1 MSKTA
6 HDVKRCKGNQSNCRL
21 KMEVANMAEE
31 TNTEVVETETVDN
44 PEATEADKT
53 FTQDELN
60 HIVQERVQRAVA
72 KAQKDAE
79 DKIKQAQSEGE
90 RLAKLTKD
98 ERAKEEEAKRLADLE
113 AREKAIAVKELRIE
127 TQSLLSDEGLPIE
140 FLDVVMADTAESVK
154 DNIASIRKVF
164 DEAVEKRVNER
175 LTQDKPRRGATAGAM
190 SKAEI
195 MAVQNASERQKL
207 IAENLELFRKG

>member
-1 MSKTA
+1 
-6 HDVKRCKGNQSNCRL
+6 
-21 KMEVANMAEE
+21 MAEE

-44 PEATEADKT
+44 PETTDADKT

-154 DNIASIRKVF
+154 ENIASIRKVF

-175 LTQDKPRRGATAGAM
+175 LTQDKPRRGATAGTM
-190 SKAEI
+190 TKAEI
-195 MAVQNASERQKL
+195 MAVQDAKERQKL

>member
-1 MSKTA
+1 
-6 HDVKRCKGNQSNCRL
+6 
-21 KMEVANMAEE
+21 MAEE

-44 PEATEADKT
+44 PETTEADKT
-53 FTQDELN
+53 FTQDELD
-60 HIVQERVQRAVA
+60 HIVQERVKRAVA

-154 DNIASIRKVF
+154 ENIASIRKVF

-190 SKAEI
+190 TKAEI
-195 MAVQNASERQKL
+195 MAVQDAKERQKL

>member
-1 MSKTA
+1 
-6 HDVKRCKGNQSNCRL
+6 
-21 KMEVANMAEE
+21 MAEE

-44 PEATEADKT
+44 PETTEADKT
-53 FTQDELN
+53 FTQDELD
-60 HIVQERVQRAVA
+60 HIVQERVKRAVA

-127 TQSLLSDEGLPIE
+127 TQTLLSDEGLPIE

-154 DNIASIRKVF
+154 EKIASIRKVF

-190 SKAEI
+190 TKAEI
-195 MAVQNASERQKL
+195 MAVQDANERQKL

>member
-1 MSKTA
+1 
-6 HDVKRCKGNQSNCRL
+6 
-21 KMEVANMAEE
+21 MAEE
-31 TNTEVVETETVDN
+31 TNTEVVETEGVDN
-44 PEATEADKT
+44 TGTTEANKT
-53 FTQDELN
+53 FTQDELD
-60 HIVQERVQRAVA
+60 HIVQERVKRAVA

-127 TQSLLSDEGLPIE
+127 TQSLLADEGLPIE
-140 FLDVVMADTAESVK
+140 FLDVVMADTAVK
-154 DNIASIRKVF
+154 DNIASVRKVF

-195 MAVQNASERQKL
+195 MAVTDVNERQKL

>member
-1 MSKTA
+1 
-6 HDVKRCKGNQSNCRL
+6 
-21 KMEVANMAEE
+21 MAEE

-154 DNIASIRKVF
+154 ENIASIRKVF

-175 LTQDKPRRGATAGAM
+175 LTQNKPRRGATAGVM

-195 MAVQNASERQKL
+195 MAVQDANERQKL

>member
-1 MSKTA
+1 
-6 HDVKRCKGNQSNCRL
+6 
-21 KMEVANMAEE
+21 MAEE

-44 PEATEADKT
+44 PETTEADKT
-53 FTQDELN
+53 FTQDELD
-60 HIVQERVQRAVA
+60 HIVQERVKRAVA

-154 DNIASIRKVF
+154 ENIASIRKVF

-190 SKAEI
+190 TKAEI
-195 MAVQNASERQKL
+195 MAIQDANERQKL

>member
-1 MSKTA
+1 
-6 HDVKRCKGNQSNCRL
+6 
-21 KMEVANMAEE
+21 MAEE

-44 PEATEADKT
+44 PETTDADKT

-154 DNIASIRKVF
+154 ENIASIRKVF

-190 SKAEI
+190 TKAEI
-195 MAVQNASERQKL
+195 MAVQDAKERQKL
-207 IAENLELFRKG
+207 IAENLDLFRKG

>member
-1 MSKTA
+1 
-6 HDVKRCKGNQSNCRL
+6 
-21 KMEVANMAEE
+21 MAEE

-44 PEATEADKT
+44 PETTDADKT

-154 DNIASIRKVF
+154 ENIASIRKVF

-175 LTQDKPRRGATAGAM
+175 LTQDKPRCGSTAGAM
-190 SKAEI
+190 TKAEI
-195 MAVQNASERQKL
+195 LAVKDVNERQKL

>member
-1 MSKTA
+1 
-6 HDVKRCKGNQSNCRL
+6 
-21 KMEVANMAEE
+21 MAEE
-31 TNTEVVETETVDN
+31 TNTEVVETEGVDN
-44 PEATEADKT
+44 PGTTEADKT
-53 FTQDELN
+53 FTQDELD
-60 HIVQERVQRAVA
+60 HIVQERVKRAVA

-127 TQSLLSDEGLPIE
+127 TQSLLADEGLPIE
-140 FLDVVMADTAESVK
+140 FLDVVMADTAEAVK
-154 DNIASIRKVF
+154 DNITSVRKVF

-195 MAVQNASERQKL
+195 MAVTDVNERQKL

>member
-1 MSKTA
+1 
-6 HDVKRCKGNQSNCRL
+6 
-21 KMEVANMAEE
+21 MAEE
-31 TNTEVVETETVDN
+31 TNTEVVEVETVDN
-44 PEATEADKT
+44 PETTEADKT

-154 DNIASIRKVF
+154 ENIASIRKVF

-190 SKAEI
+190 TKAEI

-207 IAENLELFRKG
+207 IAENLDLFRKG

>member
-1 MSKTA
+1 
-6 HDVKRCKGNQSNCRL
+6 
-21 KMEVANMAEE
+21 MEVANMAEE

-44 PEATEADKT
+44 PEATDADKT
-53 FTQDELN
+53 FTQDELD
-60 HIVQERVQRAVA
+60 HIVQERVKRAVA

-154 DNIASIRKVF
+154 ENIASIRKVF

-190 SKAEI
+190 TKAEI
-195 MAVQNASERQKL
+195 MAVKDVNERQKL
-207 IAENLELFRKG
+207 IAENLELFRK

>member
-1 MSKTA
+1 
-6 HDVKRCKGNQSNCRL
+6 
-21 KMEVANMAEE
+21 MAEE

-44 PEATEADKT
+44 PETTEADKT

-190 SKAEI
+190 TKAEI
-195 MAVQNASERQKL
+195 MAVKDVNERQKL

>member
-1 MSKTA
+1 
-6 HDVKRCKGNQSNCRL
+6 
-21 KMEVANMAEE
+21 MAEE

-44 PEATEADKT
+44 PETTESDKT
-53 FTQDELN
+53 FTQDELDR
-60 HIVQERVQRAVA
+60 IVQERVKRAVA

-154 DNIASIRKVF
+154 ENIASIRKVF

-195 MAVQNASERQKL
+195 MAVKDVNERQKL

>member
-1 MSKTA
+1 
-6 HDVKRCKGNQSNCRL
+6 
-21 KMEVANMAEE
+21 MAEE
-31 TNTEVVETETVDN
+31 TNTEVVEAETVDN
-44 PEATEADKT
+44 PETTEADKT
-53 FTQDELN
+53 FTQDELD
-60 HIVQERVQRAVA
+60 HIVQERVKRAVA

-154 DNIASIRKVF
+154 ENIASIRKVF

-190 SKAEI
+190 TKAEI
-195 MAVQNASERQKL
+195 MAVQDASERQKL
-207 IAENLELFRKG
+207 IAENLELFRKA

>member
-1 MSKTA
+1 
-6 HDVKRCKGNQSNCRL
+6 
-21 KMEVANMAEE
+21 MAEE

-53 FTQDELN
+53 FTQDELD
-60 HIVQERVQRAVA
+60 HIVQERVKHAVA

-190 SKAEI
+190 TKAEI

>member
-1 MSKTA
+1 MTL
-6 HDVKRCKGNQSNCRL
+6 KGEGYQSNYRL
-21 KMEVANMAEE
+21 KTEVANMAEK
-31 TNTEVVETETVDN
+31 TNAEVVETETVDN
-44 PEATEADKT
+44 PETTEADKT
-53 FTQDELN
+53 FTQAELN

-72 KAQKDAE
+72 NAEKEAE

-90 RLAKLTKD
+90 RLAKMTKD
-98 ERAKEEEAKRLADLE
+98 ERAKEEEAKRLADIE

-127 TQSLLSDEGLPIE
+127 TRSLLSDEGLPIE
-140 FLDVVMADTAESVK
+140 FLDVVMADTAEAVK
-154 DNIASIRKVF
+154 DNIASVRKVF

-195 MAVQNASERQKL
+195 MAVKDVNERQKL

>member
-1 MSKTA
+1 
-6 HDVKRCKGNQSNCRL
+6 
-21 KMEVANMAEE
+21 MAEE
-31 TNTEVVETETVDN
+31 TKAEVVEAETVDN
-44 PEATEADKT
+44 PETTESDKT
-53 FTQDELN
+53 FTQDELD
-60 HIVQERVQRAVA
+60 HIVQERVKRAVA

-154 DNIASIRKVF
+154 ENIASIRKVF

-190 SKAEI
+190 TKAEI
-195 MAVQNASERQKL
+195 MAVQDAKERQKL

>member
-1 MSKTA
+1 
-6 HDVKRCKGNQSNCRL
+6 
-21 KMEVANMAEE
+21 MAEE

-195 MAVQNASERQKL
+195 MAVKDASERQKL

>member
-1 MSKTA
+1 
-6 HDVKRCKGNQSNCRL
+6 
-21 KMEVANMAEE
+21 MAEE
-31 TNTEVVETETVDN
+31 TNTEVVETEEVDN
-44 PEATEADKT
+44 AETTEADKT
-53 FTQDELN
+53 FTQDELD
-60 HIVQERVQRAVA
+60 HIVQERVKRAVA

-98 ERAKEEEAKRLADLE
+98 ERAKEEEAKRLSDLE
-113 AREKAIAVKELRIE
+113 AREKAIAIKELRIE

-140 FLDVVMADTAESVK
+140 FLDVVMADTAETVK
-154 DNIASIRKVF
+154 DNIASVRKVF

-190 SKAEI
+190 TKAEI
-195 MAVQNASERQKL
+195 MAVKDVNERQKL

>member
-1 MSKTA
+1 
-6 HDVKRCKGNQSNCRL
+6 
-21 KMEVANMAEE
+21 MAEE

-44 PEATEADKT
+44 PETTEADKT

-154 DNIASIRKVF
+154 ENIASIRKVF

-190 SKAEI
+190 TKAEI
-195 MAVQNASERQKL
+195 MAVQDANERQKL

>member
-1 MSKTA
+1 
-6 HDVKRCKGNQSNCRL
+6 
-21 KMEVANMAEE
+21 MAEE

-44 PEATEADKT
+44 PETTEADKT
-53 FTQDELN
+53 FTQDELD
-60 HIVQERVQRAVA
+60 HIVQERVKRAVA

-195 MAVQNASERQKL
+195 MAVKDVSERQKL

>member
-1 MSKTA
+1 
-6 HDVKRCKGNQSNCRL
+6 
-21 KMEVANMAEE
+21 MAEE

-44 PEATEADKT
+44 PKTTEADKT

-195 MAVQNASERQKL
+195 MAVKDVSERQKL

>member
-1 MSKTA
+1 
-6 HDVKRCKGNQSNCRL
+6 
-21 KMEVANMAEE
+21 MAEE
-31 TNTEVVETETVDN
+31 TNTEVVETEGVDN
-44 PEATEADKT
+44 TGTTEADKT
-53 FTQDELN
+53 FTQDELD
-60 HIVQERVQRAVA
+60 HIVQERVKRAVA
-72 KAQKDAE
+72 KAQKDVE
-79 DKIKQAQSEGE
+79 NKIKQAQSEGE

-190 SKAEI
+190 TKAEI

>member
-1 MSKTA
+1 
-6 HDVKRCKGNQSNCRL
+6 
-21 KMEVANMAEE
+21 MAEE
-31 TNTEVVETETVDN
+31 TNTEVVEVETVDN
-44 PEATEADKT
+44 PETTEADKT

-190 SKAEI
+190 TKAEI
-195 MAVQNASERQKL
+195 MAVKDASERQKL

>member
-1 MSKTA
+1 
-6 HDVKRCKGNQSNCRL
+6 
-21 KMEVANMAEE
+21 MAEE

-44 PEATEADKT
+44 PETTETNKT
-53 FTQDELN
+53 FTQDELD

-113 AREKAIAVKELRIE
+113 AREKAIAIKELRIE

-195 MAVQNASERQKL
+195 MAVKDVSERQKL

>member
-1 MSKTA
+1 
-6 HDVKRCKGNQSNCRL
+6 
-21 KMEVANMAEE
+21 MAEE

-44 PEATEADKT
+44 PEATDADKT

-154 DNIASIRKVF
+154 ENIASIRKVF

-195 MAVQNASERQKL
+195 MAVQDANERQKL

>member
-1 MSKTA
+1 
-6 HDVKRCKGNQSNCRL
+6 
-21 KMEVANMAEE
+21 MAEE
-31 TNTEVVETETVDN
+31 TNTEVVEAETVDN
-44 PEATEADKT
+44 PETTEADKT

-154 DNIASIRKVF
+154 ENIASIRKVF

-195 MAVQNASERQKL
+195 MAVQDAKERQKL
-207 IAENLELFRKG
+207 IAENLDLFRKG

>member
-1 MSKTA
+1 
-6 HDVKRCKGNQSNCRL
+6 
-21 KMEVANMAEE
+21 MAEE

-53 FTQDELN
+53 FTQDELD
-60 HIVQERVQRAVA
+60 HIVQERVKRAVA

-154 DNIASIRKVF
+154 ENIASIRKVF

-195 MAVQNASERQKL
+195 MAVQDANERQKL

>member
-1 MSKTA
+1 
-6 HDVKRCKGNQSNCRL
+6 
-21 KMEVANMAEE
+21 MAEE

-53 FTQDELN
+53 FTQDELD
-60 HIVQERVQRAVA
+60 HIVQERVKRAVA

-190 SKAEI
+190 TKAEI
-195 MAVQNASERQKL
+195 MAVKDVNERQKL

>member
-1 MSKTA
+1 
-6 HDVKRCKGNQSNCRL
+6 
-21 KMEVANMAEE
+21 MAEE
-31 TNTEVVETETVDN
+31 TNTEVVEVETVDN
-44 PEATEADKT
+44 PETTEADKT

-127 TQSLLSDEGLPIE
+127 TQSLLADEGLPIE

-175 LTQDKPRRGATAGAM
+175 LTQNKPRRGATAGAM

-195 MAVQNASERQKL
+195 MAIQDANERQKL

>member
-1 MSKTA
+1 
-6 HDVKRCKGNQSNCRL
+6 
-21 KMEVANMAEE
+21 MEVANMAEE

-44 PEATEADKT
+44 PETTEADKT
-53 FTQDELN
+53 FTQDELD
-60 HIVQERVQRAVA
+60 HIVQERVKRAVA

-190 SKAEI
+190 TKAEI
-195 MAVQNASERQKL
+195 LAVKDVSERQKL

>member
-1 MSKTA
+1 
-6 HDVKRCKGNQSNCRL
+6 
-21 KMEVANMAEE
+21 MAEE
-31 TNTEVVETETVDN
+31 TNAEVVETEKVDN

-60 HIVQERVQRAVA
+60 HIVQERVQCAVA

-190 SKAEI
+190 TKAEI

>member
-1 MSKTA
+1 
-6 HDVKRCKGNQSNCRL
+6 
-21 KMEVANMAEE
+21 MAEE

-44 PEATEADKT
+44 PETTDAGKT
-53 FTQDELN
+53 FTQDELD
-60 HIVQERVQRAVA
+60 HIVQERVKRAVA

-154 DNIASIRKVF
+154 ENIASIRKVF

-190 SKAEI
+190 TKAEI
-195 MAVQNASERQKL
+195 MAVQDAKERQKL

>member
-1 MSKTA
+1 
-6 HDVKRCKGNQSNCRL
+6 
-21 KMEVANMAEE
+21 MAEE

-44 PEATEADKT
+44 PETTEANKT

-190 SKAEI
+190 TKAEI
-195 MAVQNASERQKL
+195 MAVQDANERQKL

>member
-1 MSKTA
+1 
-6 HDVKRCKGNQSNCRL
+6 
-21 KMEVANMAEE
+21 MAEE

-44 PEATEADKT
+44 PETTEADKT

-195 MAVQNASERQKL
+195 MAVKDASERQKL

>member
-1 MSKTA
+1 
-6 HDVKRCKGNQSNCRL
+6 
-21 KMEVANMAEE
+21 MAEE
-31 TNTEVVETETVDN
+31 TNVEVVETETVDN
-44 PEATEADKT
+44 PETTEADKT
-53 FTQDELN
+53 FTQDELD
-60 HIVQERVQRAVA
+60 HIVQERVKRAVA

-154 DNIASIRKVF
+154 ENIASIRKVF

-190 SKAEI
+190 TKAEI
-195 MAVQNASERQKL
+195 MAVQDAKERQKL
-207 IAENLELFRKG
+207 IAENLDLFRKG

>member
-1 MSKTA
+1 
-6 HDVKRCKGNQSNCRL
+6 
-21 KMEVANMAEE
+21 MEVAKMAEE

-53 FTQDELN
+53 FTQDELD
-60 HIVQERVQRAVA
+60 HIVQERVKRAVA

-154 DNIASIRKVF
+154 ENIASIRKVF
-164 DEAVEKRVNER
+164 DEAVERRVNER

-190 SKAEI
+190 TKAEI
-195 MAVQNASERQKL
+195 LAIKDVSERQKL

>member
-1 MSKTA
+1 
-6 HDVKRCKGNQSNCRL
+6 
-21 KMEVANMAEE
+21 MAEE
-31 TNTEVVETETVDN
+31 TKTEVVETETVDN
-44 PEATEADKT
+44 PETTEADKT

-154 DNIASIRKVF
+154 ENIASIRKVF

-190 SKAEI
+190 TKAEI
-195 MAVQNASERQKL
+195 LAVKDVNERQKL

>member
-1 MSKTA
+1 
-6 HDVKRCKGNQSNCRL
+6 
-21 KMEVANMAEE
+21 MAEE

-44 PEATEADKT
+44 PETTEADKT
-53 FTQDELN
+53 FTQDELD
-60 HIVQERVQRAVA
+60 HIVQERVKRAVA

-154 DNIASIRKVF
+154 ENIASIRKVF

-195 MAVQNASERQKL
+195 MAVQDANERQKL